1 MRASR
6 TDYTTSMRQTRPP
19 FKFDF
24 DSLIEAA
31 RRKLNNRVE
40 GIEITLPFLS
50 VAICPD
56 LEQQVARE
64 VVIRMSNKRVLNSSE
79 CCDHC
84 IDEAISS
91 LLAIRNILVDKQVE
105 LSKATD
111 GPLYFVLEFM
121 LEAIR
126 QFLTFEQRLKMK
138 KEPTIVVPAS
148 SDFRR
153 PQVQREAYFA
163 ALEMLR
169 AHLYR
174 CLVQVSA
181 IANIRIPQIAE
192 GMRYDE
198 AWQLDAY
205 KAPPP
210 MN

>member
-1 MRASR
+1 
-6 TDYTTSMRQTRPP
+6 MRQTRPP
-19 FKFDF
+19 FRFDF
-24 DSLIEAA
+24 DILIEAA

-40 GIEITLPFLS
+40 GIELTLPFLT
-50 VAICPD
+50 VVVCPDD

-64 VVIRMSNKRVLNSSE
+64 VVIRMSDKRVLNSSE

-153 PQVQREAYFA
+153 PQEQREAYFA

-181 IANIRIPQIAE
+181 IADVRIPQIAQR
-192 GMRYDE
+192 MRYDE

-205 KAPPP
+205 KAPQP
-210 MN
+210 MI